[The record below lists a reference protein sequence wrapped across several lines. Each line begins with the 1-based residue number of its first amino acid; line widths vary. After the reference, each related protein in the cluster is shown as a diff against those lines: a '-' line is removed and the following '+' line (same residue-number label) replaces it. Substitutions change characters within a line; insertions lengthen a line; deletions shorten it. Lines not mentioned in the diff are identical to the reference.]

1 MTKLSVNGGERKVDA
16 AADTPLL
23 WVLRE
28 DLGLPG
34 TKYGC
39 GVGLCGACT
48 VHVDGEAV
56 RSCQL
61 PLSEVGERKVT
72 TIEALAPEGGPLHPV
87 QAAWVSE
94 QVPQCGFCQP
104 GMIMAVAALLKTTPH
119 NLDRVAGMVGYS
131 DGITLGTLLRRRL
144 GKGVKEIRGAA

>member
-1 MTKLSVNGGERKVDA
+1 MTMTKLSVNGQPREVDA
-16 AADTPLL
+16 AGDTPLL

-39 GVGLCGACT
+39 GMGLCGACT

-61 PLSEVGERKVT
+61 PLSELGERKVT
-72 TIEALAPEGGPLHPV
+72 TIEALSPEGGPLHPV

-94 QVPQCGFCQP
+94 QVPQCGYCQP
-104 GMIMAVAALLKTTPH
+104 GMIMAVAALLKTTPRPSEQQIRDQVS
-119 NLDRVAGMVGYS
+119 NICRCGTYPRLVGAIAKAASAG
-131 DGITLGTLLRRRL
+131 
-144 GKGVKEIRGAA
+144 